1 MKSVKSILLIAAL
14 FCFLLV
20 ANSVVAET
28 GIETDPED
36 DVIAFNQNLNTGE
49 TEQTETADVPGAD
62 IVEVSYDRV
71 DGGTEVTISFNVNDR
86 GQIETLD
93 LYGMEDENELM
104 DLLLNSSDPL
114 PLAYSAFVMTDQF
127 EYEVVYEGGNCTLNY
142 GDELDYTIDGNE
154 FSATFNLN
162 NASESITKIGAQS
175 FFMDFSLTSS
185 KVYMDAAP
193 DSFLFMAE
201 ITAPSTAN
209 TGEEIEF
216 TGATYNL
223 ADLFDMGVTETNY
236 TYEWDFDDGS
246 TGTGETVT
254 HAYQHP
260 GSYTVE
266 LTVADSEGTE
276 TTTTSMVTVSEG
288 TTSNGDSGD
297 NGDNPNSGDGTEND
311 NTLMIFIAIIG
322 IIVVIGVVAL
332 VVVIRR

>member
-14 FCFLLV
+14 FCSLLI

-28 GIETDPED
+28 GIETDDED

-71 DGGTEVTISFNVNDR
+71 DGGTEVTISFKVNDR

-104 DLLLNSSDPL
+104 DLLLNSSNPL

-142 GDELDYTIDGNE
+142 GDELDYTIDGNK

-162 NASESITKIGAQS
+162 AANESITKIGAQS

-201 ITAPSTAN
+201 ISAPTTASTD
-209 TGEEIEF
+209 EEIEF
-216 TGATYNL
+216 TGTTYNL
-223 ADLFDMGVTETNY
+223 ADLFGMGSTEGDY

-246 TGTGETVT
+246 SGTGETVT
-254 HAYQHP
+254 HSYQYP
-260 GSYTVE
+260 GSYNVQ
-266 LTVADSEGTE
+266 LTVSDSQGTE
-276 TTTTSMVTVSEG
+276 TTTTSTITISEG
-288 TTSNGDSGD
+288 TASNGDNSD
-297 NGDNPNSGDGTEND
+297 NEGNVDSGDGTESD